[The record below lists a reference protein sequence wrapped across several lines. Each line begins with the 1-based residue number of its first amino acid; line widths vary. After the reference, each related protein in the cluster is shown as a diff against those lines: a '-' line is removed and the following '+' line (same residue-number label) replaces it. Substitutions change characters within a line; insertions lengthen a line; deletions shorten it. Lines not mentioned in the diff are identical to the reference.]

1 MTANA
6 SHVFAVTMQLRVLQ
20 AGEDACLGW
29 SLDGFVLV
37 AALPR
42 AVTERGVLETWDV
55 QSAEEIPVAS
65 VLLNTQV
72 RTISTPHRTH
82 CEVSMQ
88 FKPLMREANGHS
100 LHFPC
105 HV

>member
-1 MTANA
+1 MACA
-6 SHVFAVTMQLRVLQ
+6 WLRWRLNKDVL
-20 AGEDACLGW
+20 A
-29 SLDGFVLV
+29 

-42 AVTERGVLETWDV
+42 AVTERGILETWDV

-72 RTISTPHRTH
+72 RTISMPHRTH
-82 CEVSMQ
+82 CGVSMQ
-88 FKPLMREANGHS
+88 FKPLMHKANRHS

>member
-1 MTANA
+1 MTCAW
-6 SHVFAVTMQLRVLQ
+6 
-20 AGEDACLGW
+20 LGW
-29 SLDGFVLV
+29 IPNMYVSA

-72 RTISTPHRTH
+72 RTISVPQCSPYGVLMQLDLSLMKQKGVPYTLLACIFAWQQSGVH
-82 CEVSMQ
+82 CC
-88 FKPLMREANGHS
+88 PI
-100 LHFPC
+100 
-105 HV
+105 